1 MLTGKQLK
9 TIRQVAGFTETDL
22 ADAMFVMKRSISSI
36 ETGETTASSN
46 IRYYEMS
53 LKMMIDHMDDA
64 ELKSI
69 CYDLVDYYYKSNS
82 DVDESVPVIDGVG
95 ESVDGA
101 WYVFI
106 EYDEEPMDFVYKSFE
121 RKKAIDYARDL
132 KRRHPYQSIKVYHDF
147 DW

>member
-1 MLTGKQLK
+1 MLTGKQLN
-9 TIRQVAGFTETDL
+9 IVRQIAGITTKDIANE
-22 ADAMFVMKRSISSI
+22 MFVAKQTISSI
-36 ETGETTASSN
+36 ETGKNTEKSS

-53 LKMMIDHMDDA
+53 LKMMIDQMDNA
-64 ELKSI
+64 QLKSI
-69 CYDLVDYYYKSNS
+69 CYDLVDHYYKSNS

-132 KRRHPYQSIKVYHDF
+132 KRRHPYQNIKVYHDF